1 MSRGVSLYEDKNG
14 FLHNVDARA
23 KLLWMLVSF
32 ALVLLLN
39 NPFYVGAVYVVN
51 IGLGIAS
58 KMSMR
63 AIRNVLS
70 SNLLLMV
77 LTIVLWPVYLQAG
90 PLLFTVF
97 GVVKVTR
104 TALLYA
110 FAVGFRLVTMV
121 TTSTVFI
128 MTTPIYKLIAAM
140 QQLRLPSKVC
150 LTASMMIRFIP
161 VIRDEGMLI
170 VEAQKSRGLDL
181 ESGSIVQKVRKYAP
195 ISIPLF
201 LRSFSIAQKLS
212 LAMDSRA
219 WGITDHPTP
228 YLTLKM
234 DLKDKVFTAFWALVL
249 LVGILGRVLGFG
261 LVITTML

>member
-1 MSRGVSLYEDKNG
+1 MARGISLYENQNG
-14 FLHNVDARA
+14 FMHKVDARA
-23 KLLWMLVSF
+23 KLLWMFSSF
-32 ALVLLLN
+32 ALVLLFN
-39 NPFYVGAVYVVN
+39 NPIFVGSVYVVN
-51 IGLGIAS
+51 IGLGIFS
-58 KMSMR
+58 KISWR
-63 AIRNVLS
+63 AIRNVLM
-70 SNLLLMV
+70 SNLLLMI

-90 PLLFTVF
+90 PVLFTVF
-97 GVVKVTR
+97 GVVKVTQ

-110 FAVGFRLVTMV
+110 IAVGFRLVTMV

-140 QQLRLPSKVC
+140 QQLNMPSKMC

-181 ESGSIVQKVRKYAP
+181 ESGNMVQKIRKYAP

-201 LRSFSIAQKLS
+201 LRSFSIAQKLA

-219 WGITDHPTP
+219 YGITPRPTP
-228 YLTLKM
+228 YITLVM
-234 DLKDKVFTAFWALVL
+234 DGKDKLFCLVWTCALIT
-249 LVGILGRVLGFG
+249 GILGRITGFG
-261 LVITTML
+261 LVLPNML